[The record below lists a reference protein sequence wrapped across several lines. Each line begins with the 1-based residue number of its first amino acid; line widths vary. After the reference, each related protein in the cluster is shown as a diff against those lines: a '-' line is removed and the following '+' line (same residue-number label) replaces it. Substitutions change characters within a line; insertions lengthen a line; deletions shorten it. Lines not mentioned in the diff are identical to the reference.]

1 MKKSTLIIV
10 VLAMLTIGCKEN
22 NKKEKVI
29 LPEKQ
34 ETVDKSSQVSNKLNS
49 FVGVWSASE
58 QNPIVEL
65 SIKNGQFEIKE
76 CYGLNAK
83 KGIVYNGKYE
93 NGKVIAI
100 GNEKNFYKWTLP
112 TFEFDGENMSSIKFN
127 SGAGPFELIKTD
139 KLMPNITYNPPKN
152 ND

>member
-1 MKKSTLIIV
+1 MKKSIIIIV
-10 VLAMLTIGCKEN
+10 VFTILTFGCKKN
-22 NKKEKVI
+22 TKIEKVT

-34 ETVDKSSQVSNKLNS
+34 ESVDITSQISNELNS
-49 FVGVWSASE
+49 FVGVWSTSE

-65 SIKNGQFEIKE
+65 AIKNGQFEIKE

-83 KGIVYNGKYE
+83 KGLIYSGKYE
-93 NGKVIAI
+93 KGKVIAV
-100 GNEKNFYKWTLP
+100 GNEKDFYKWTLP
-112 TFEFDGENMSSIKFN
+112 TFEFEGENMNSIKFN

-139 KLMPNITYNPPKN
+139 KLMPNISYDPPKN